1 MAVKFEGKS
10 VDFIVQSIRADE
22 WISNYQY
29 HVGKTV
35 SQGKAKDFLDKVFDE
50 NGDEEHDDHFKGLTA
65 WLQANGY
72 PVETSFVKMNEIA
85 NTPFVEVSDP
95 TTTEDLV
102 KIAIDGEN
110 EAIDVYRTALKEKAV
125 ADHPELAWMFSEFLK
140 DEMNHLKELADVESQ
155 ITGKTSDVKV
165 DGDASDKDNEH
176 DDDDVEQDADDDIS
190 DKSSEDAD
198 DDEDDA
204 DAGTASD
211 KDDDED
217 DDDEDDE
224 ANESVGEEPKR
235 DEKRPNAQF
244 IPLVNKVGESVVS
257 KTEKNADSDAGQ
269 SPRAG
274 GQQVINEK
282 KTHKKMGVIE
292 KIMLKGMD

>member
-10 VDFIVQSIRADE
+10 VDSIVQSIRADE

-35 SQGKAKDFLDKVFDE
+35 SQGKAKDFLDKVFDK

-85 NTPFVEVSDP
+85 NTPFVEVDDP
-95 TTTEDLV
+95 TTTEDLI
-102 KIAIDGEN
+102 KIAINGEN
-110 EAIDVYRTALKEKAV
+110 EAIEVYRAALKEKAV
-125 ADHPELAWMFSEFLK
+125 IDHPELAWMFSEFLK
-140 DEMNHLKELADVESQ
+140 DEMNHVKELSDVESQ

-165 DGDASDKDNEH
+165 GATVDDNGAEDQEYDEDGNEKKE
-176 DDDDVEQDADDDIS
+176 VA
-190 DKSSEDAD
+190 DKSDNFD
-198 DDEDDA
+198 DDEDDGDA
-204 DAGTASD
+204 DEESAKA
-211 KDDDED
+211 DDTEDAEEETDES
-217 DDDEDDE
+217 E
-224 ANESVGEEPKR
+224 NEEPKR

-257 KTEKNADSDAGQ
+257 EHDKKIDLASDAPQPDGD
-269 SPRAG
+269 RE
-274 GQQVINEK
+274 VVNEK
-282 KTHKKMGVIE
+282 KSHKKMGVIE

>member
-10 VDFIVQSIRADE
+10 VDSIVQSIRADE

-85 NTPFVEVSDP
+85 NTPFVEVDDP
-95 TTTEDLV
+95 TTTEKLIE
-102 KIAIDGEN
+102 IAINGEN
-110 EAIDVYRTALKEKAV
+110 EAIEVYRAALKEKAV
-125 ADHPELAWMFSEFLK
+125 IEHPELAWMFSEFLK
-140 DEMNHLKELADVESQ
+140 DEMNHVKELADVESQ
-155 ITGKTSDVKV
+155 ITGKTSEVKV
-165 DGDASDKDNEH
+165 GAVVDDNDIDDPEDDEDGNEKKE
-176 DDDDVEQDADDDIS
+176 VV
-190 DKSSEDAD
+190 DKSDNAD
-198 DDEDDA
+198 DDEDN
-204 DAGTASD
+204 GET
-211 KDDDED
+211 K
-217 DDDEDDE
+217 
-224 ANESVGEEPKR
+224 ESVKSDNAEKDEEETDESEDNEPKR

-257 KTEKNADSDAGQ
+257 EHDKRIDLAPGE
-269 SPRAG
+269 PRPDG
-274 GQQVINEK
+274 GEEVINEK
-282 KTHKKMGVIE
+282 KSHKKMGVIE